1 MRHIRAD
8 VFCYLIVAV
17 LFLAPFSHA
26 DGGDVRLCLL
36 DVAHDQCGPNQRCVK
51 RSKDENPF
59 CECLR
64 EYALSNGQCLQHTP
78 PPVINA
84 TTAHQLES
92 AGGSVAA
99 GLLIPT
105 FLIVVGVLLY
115 LGARRYKWLQRFR
128 LLRSNRHGDILVTR
142 DDDDDDDD
150 PPIGTRCA
158 PV

>member
-1 MRHIRAD
+1 MRDVRAG
-8 VFCYLIVAV
+8 VFCYLIVTV
-17 LFLAPFSHA
+17 LFLAPFTSA
-26 DGGDVRLCLL
+26 DGGAPRQCQPSLMEE
-36 DVAHDQCGPNQRCVK
+36 QCGTYERCVQK
-51 RSKDENPF
+51 SPEENAF

-64 EYALSNGQCLQHTP
+64 KHVQLDGQCLQDKTLSAAD
-78 PPVINA
+78 A
-84 TTAHQLES
+84 TSVQPEPA

-142 DDDDDDDD
+142 DDDDDDD